1 MTQSQGPGRR
11 HGGRLRPPA
20 LLESRTYVPCAVTF
34 VVDIQCH
41 LVLSCTT
48 KGKHRDATQRRTY
61 TSSRSSGCDQSS
73 PAHHQPSTHEG
84 AQAQLPQSAA
94 CNAISP
100 ARRSHPRP
108 YHRTPRPH
116 SMENQKVNYKKG
128 K

>member
-1 MTQSQGPGRR
+1 MTHSQGPGRR
-11 HGGRLRPPA
+11 YGGRLRPPA

-48 KGKHRDATQRRTY
+48 RGKHRDATQRRTY
-61 TSSRSSGCDQSS
+61 TSSRSSGCDQNS
-73 PAHHQPSTHEG
+73 PTHHQPSTHEG

-108 YHRTPRPH
+108 YHRTPWPH
-116 SMENQKVNYKKG
+116 SMENQKVRPQKI
-128 K
+128 

>member
-1 MTQSQGPGRR
+1 
-11 HGGRLRPPA
+11 
-20 LLESRTYVPCAVTF
+20 VTF

-61 TSSRSSGCDQSS
+61 TSSRSSGCDQNS
-73 PAHHQPSTHEG
+73 PTHHQPSTHEG

-100 ARRSHPRP
+100 ARRSHPCP
-108 YHRTPRPH
+108 YHRTPWPH
-116 SMENQKVNYKKG
+116 SMENQKVRPQKIKSKQNSGARAALCHPDNSGLKNKRIAA
-128 K
+128 